1 MYMLRKGFTLI
12 ELLIVITIIAILAG
26 AAIPYVQDY
35 VEDARIS
42 RAKSDMDEI
51 RSALIRYELDR
62 GTAYV
67 GSSTASLVGPYLDK
81 APIDPWGV
89 PYRISAT
96 SSIVFTYG
104 PNRDTDYDDLSS
116 AVGLAGSSGDDIP
129 RDFRPPLSLSKAY
142 WVDVDKSGTVN
153 DLDKIKV
160 RLTRPALKAHA
171 DLLDQSNWNFA
182 INGVDT
188 TLTAIA
194 TLGINE
200 DPSTATVKEVELTL
214 TTVGATVFIPGR
226 DTLNYV
232 PAGAAG
238 TFDDSAA
245 APFGPN
251 ECRDNKVL
259 IGSF

>member
-1 MYMLRKGFTLI
+1 MLRKGFTLI

-142 WVDVDKSGTVN
+142 WVDVDKSGSLTVN
-153 DLDKIKV
+153 DKIKV
-160 RLTRPALKAHA
+160 RFTRPALVTDIQAMDETEWFFGINGAAPAALAGATIGTVEVSPNSYTGTAKEA
-171 DLLDQSNWNFA
+171 DL
-182 INGVDT
+182 
-188 TLTAIA
+188 TLSA
-194 TLGINE
+194 LGAG
-200 DPSTATVKEVELTL
+200 T
-214 TTVGATVFIPGR
+214 FIPGR
-226 DTLNYV
+226 DTLSY
-232 PAGAAG
+232 A
-238 TFDDSAA
+238 SAA
-245 APFGPN
+245 IALNDASITPFGPN
-251 ECRDNKVL
+251 ACRKNEVV
-259 IGSF
+259 IQSF